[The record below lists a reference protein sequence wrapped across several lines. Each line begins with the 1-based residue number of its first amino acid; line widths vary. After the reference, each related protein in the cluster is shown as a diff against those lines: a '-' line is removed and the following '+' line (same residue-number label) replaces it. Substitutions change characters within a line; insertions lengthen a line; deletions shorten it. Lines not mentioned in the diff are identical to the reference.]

1 MQKASKD
8 IQLFIFIFYE
18 YNSSGISNIN
28 ALGLYDSMRTVIPL
42 CFLINVSCLFNATV
56 HGSVAKWSPLK
67 PKTRRL
73 WAKTPAS
80 PSCQRVW
87 ESHPSPAGS
96 LAPCSMQY
104 VCVCV
109 CVLLAWC
116 KVHLKSAYDLVST
129 LPGDIHTHAVMP
141 GAGCDSRGASL
152 PRLTLRVL
160 EEVNAGRTVSSVSAV
175 PQVMEAV
182 GWCVFQSVWIHRT
195 CDTRTPVISNRPSPY
210 TLTEVFQCWRF
221 LHSIW
226 QIKGKFT
233 MQFI

>member
-28 ALGLYDSMRTVIPL
+28 TLGLYDSMRTVTQL
-42 CFLINVSCLFNATV
+42 CLLINVSCLFNATV
-56 HGSVAKWSPLK
+56 HGSVGKWSPLK

-104 VCVCV
+104 VCVC
-109 CVLLAWC
+109 LA
-116 KVHLKSAYDLVST
+116 SLVQSPSQICLWPCINPAWRHT
-129 LPGDIHTHAVMP
+129 RHTQTHTHAVMP

-160 EEVNAGRTVSSVSAV
+160 EEVDAGRTVSSVSAV

-195 CDTRTPVISNRPSPY
+195 CDTRTPVISNRPSPHRG
-210 TLTEVFQCWRF
+210 LPALE
-221 LHSIW
+221 I
-226 QIKGKFT
+226 
-233 MQFI
+233 